1 LKQRGRYERGSWV
14 RDRWPVIR
22 FVLLFGLVIGIF
34 HVLAATSFAEE
45 RAWPAYLRVN
55 AQVSGGLLR
64 MMGQEAVVDDR
75 VLSGPGCS
83 LLIERGCDA
92 VHPSVLFIAAV
103 LASPVLLWTKWPGIL
118 IGTFAL
124 MAINLVRIVS
134 LFFIQRHVPS
144 VFELMHVEVWQALFI
159 FLAVLFWAIW
169 AVWARK
175 RSAKAADATA

>member
-1 LKQRGRYERGSWV
+1 MGKRGGYERVSWL
-14 RDRWPVIR
+14 RDRWPVVR

-34 HVLAATSFAEE
+34 QLLAATAFAEDT
-45 RAWPAYLRVN
+45 AWPAYLRLN
-55 AQVSGGLLR
+55 AEVSGGLLR
-64 MMGQEAVVDDR
+64 LVGQDAVVQDR

-83 LLIERGCDA
+83 LQIERGCDA

-103 LASPVLLWTKWPGIL
+103 LASPVALWTKLPGIFV
-118 IGTFAL
+118 GTFVL
-124 MAINLVRIVS
+124 MALNVVRIVS

-144 VFELMHVEVWQALFI
+144 IFELMHVEVWQALFI

-175 RSAKAADATA
+175 RTAVADAPV